1 MPEAKQDRPPH
12 SDADGAPHF
21 IFCTGIENS
30 YPIITDHKGRD
41 LRRDGLELSEHYQ
54 RWRHD
59 FRLVKDL
66 GINYLRYGPPY
77 YSCHVGPGEYDW
89 SFTDKTFAELQ
100 RLGIEPITDLC
111 HFGLPDWLG
120 GSFQNPQWPPLFAQ
134 YARAFAERFPWVRL
148 YTPVNEIFICAQFSA
163 LNGWW
168 NERLKSQRDFV
179 TALKHMCR
187 AAILAREAILQV
199 RPDALFIQSESST
212 YCHPAVPAAR
222 THTDFYNEQ
231 RFLALDLCHGRDVDG
246 RIYGYLLD
254 NGLGREEYQWFMDHG
269 AGVRAHCIIGSDY
282 YSTNEKKII
291 DDAGTMEPSGEVLG
305 YYVIARQYFERYRLP
320 IFHTETNRKN
330 DADAPRWLYK
340 EWFNILRLKADG
352 IPSLGFTW
360 YSLLDQT
367 DWDIALRE
375 DNERINPMG
384 LYDLQRNIRPVGAA
398 YRDLIAA
405 WREHLPLESL
415 TRDLAPDSGSQRSA
429 QMAGAA
435 KNGKSGARHE
445 TRHGRR
451 RHAKSGEKARAAGD
465 GFGAPP
471 VHPAQEKPP
480 KPSRRKV
487 AESD

>member
-1 MPEAKQDRPPH
+1 
-12 SDADGAPHF
+12 
-21 IFCTGIENS
+21 
-30 YPIITDHKGRD
+30 
-41 LRRDGLELSEHYQ
+41 
-54 RWRHD
+54 
-59 FRLVKDL
+59 
-66 GINYLRYGPPY
+66 
-77 YSCHVGPGEYDW
+77 
-89 SFTDKTFAELQ
+89 
-100 RLGIEPITDLC
+100 
-111 HFGLPDWLG
+111 
-120 GSFQNPQWPPLFAQ
+120 
-134 YARAFAERFPWVRL
+134 
-148 YTPVNEIFICAQFSA
+148 
-163 LNGWW
+163 
-168 NERLKSQRDFV
+168 
-179 TALKHMCR
+179 
-187 AAILAREAILQV
+187 
-199 RPDALFIQSESST
+199 
-212 YCHPAVPAAR
+212 
-222 THTDFYNEQ
+222 
-231 RFLALDLCHGRDVDG
+231 
-246 RIYGYLLD
+246 
-254 NGLGREEYQWFMDHG
+254 MDHG

-352 IPSLGFTW
+352 IPILGFTW